1 MKTTIPEG
9 LDYIN
14 KPSDYYENSRP
25 EMLAYLPKN
34 TKKALDI
41 GCSSGAF
48 GSAIKEKSG
57 AEVWGI
63 EPFESFGKFAI
74 DRLDKVFIASVE
86 STIEKLPENYFD
98 VIYCNDVLEHLLD
111 PYTVLEQL
119 KSKLT
124 ANGKIISSIPN
135 IRYFRAFFKILFN
148 GDWDYEDQGIMDRT
162 HVRFFTKKSIS
173 KMYKN
178 AGYRIELHE
187 GINASKSIKPS
198 LMNIVLL
205 GSANDM
211 KYLQFATIASKN

>member
-14 KPSDYYENSRP
+14 KPADYYENARP
-25 EMLAYLPKN
+25 EMLAFLPEG
-34 TKKALDI
+34 TKTALDI

-48 GSAIKEKSG
+48 GAAIKEKSG

-63 EPFESFGKFAI
+63 EPFESFGKFAVN
-74 DRLDKVFIASVE
+74 RLDTVFIASVE
-86 STIEKLPENYFD
+86 STIEKLPDNYFD

-111 PYTVLEQL
+111 PYTVLEKL
-119 KSKLT
+119 RTKLT
-124 ANGKIISSIPN
+124 TNGKVISSIPN

-148 GDWDYEDQGIMDRT
+148 GEWDYVDQGIMDRT
-162 HVRFFTKKSIS
+162 HVRFFTKKSII

-178 AGYRIELHE
+178 AGYSIESHN

-198 LMNIVLL
+198 LMNIVML
-205 GSANDM
+205 GGARDM
-211 KYLQFATIASKN
+211 KYLQFATVASKS